1 MVRRRQLR
9 RGQTYRTTLALWGS
23 SVCLWRHHICV
34 AESSTR
40 VAGELNPGFRQI
52 SNGVIKC
59 LNQSLPVLLLVLLA
73 EGQTVQV
80 AGTDLT
86 IAVGSV
92 GDFTSQG
99 CLGGPIG
106 CLDTVQLEVTRGNLS
121 QHITLSAAH
130 TEIQRDQGVNRTKVF
145 DHEITLVT
153 VKNKQVVL
161 NMTTKSMGR
170 TMT

>member
-1 MVRRRQLR
+1 LARRRELR
-9 RGQTYRTTLALWGS
+9 RGQTYRTTMALSGS
-23 SVCLWRHHICV
+23 SVFLWRHNICV
-34 AESSTR
+34 GEPWTR
-40 VAGELNPGFRQI
+40 VAGELNARFRQI
-52 SNGVIKC
+52 SNGVIIC
-59 LNQSLPVLLLVLLA
+59 LNQSLPVLLLALLA

-92 GDFTSQG
+92 RDFTSQG

-153 VKNKQVVL
+153 LKNKQVVL
-161 NMTTKSMGR
+161 NIDN
-170 TMT
+170 

>member
-1 MVRRRQLR
+1 M
-9 RGQTYRTTLALWGS
+9 ALSGS
-23 SVCLWRHHICV
+23 SVFLWRHNICV
-34 AESSTR
+34 GEPWTR
-40 VAGELNPGFRQI
+40 VAGELNVRFRQI
-52 SNGVIKC
+52 SNGVIIC
-59 LNQSLPVLLLVLLA
+59 LNQSLPVLLLALLA

-92 GDFTSQG
+92 RDFTSQG

-106 CLDTVQLEVTRGNLS
+106 CLDTVQLEVTRGNVS
-121 QHITLSAAH
+121 QHLTLSAVH

-153 VKNKQVVL
+153 LKNKQVVL
-161 NMTTKSMGR
+161 NIDN
-170 TMT
+170 